1 MVLNNKSQVFFYSL
15 MLGIVIIVVAL
26 ALAGPTKDIIDSAR
40 NETTD
45 EGQLGL
51 NCSSSAI
58 SNFDKGACIVSD
70 LTIFHFIGGL
80 IFIAGS
86 VITAKLIFS

>member
-1 MVLNNKSQVFFYSL
+1 MYSNNKAQVFFYSL
-15 MLGIVIIVVAL
+15 MLGILIIIVAL
-26 ALAGPTKDIIDSAR
+26 ALAGPTKDIVDSAR

-51 NCSSSAI
+51 NCTSTTI

-70 LTIFHFIGGL
+70 LTIFHFIAGL
-80 IFIAGS
+80 IFIAGA
-86 VITAKLIFS
+86 VITAKLMFQ